1 VCFFFSV
8 YVFDPATPRPVAV
21 QSNVS
26 KKADVVSAAF
36 DPGYLSCSST
46 KHHSIKMSKLYFL
59 NHNQVS
65 LLFSVLITV
74 NGRVPKKP
82 ADVSKNCTTD
92 TKDQLAGGHFWVTF
106 WPCFRTNIRAK
117 PFMWKWVCF
126 ALTKALVGGTPYM
139 DDVAGRLVLHF
150 PRNGQLTSCDKTFD
164 ILF

>member
-1 VCFFFSV
+1 M

-26 KKADVVSAAF
+26 KKADVMSATF

-46 KHHSIKMSKLYFL
+46 KDHPIKMSKLYYL

-65 LLFSVLITV
+65 LLCLVYCFNHCKRKGSQDAS
-74 NGRVPKKP
+74 RCFKKLHYRYQRP
-82 ADVSKNCTTD
+82 PGSSPFLSSFC
-92 TKDQLAGGHFWVTF
+92 
-106 WPCFRTNIRAK
+106 PCFSTNLRSK
-117 PFMWKWVCF
+117 PFIWKWVCF
-126 ALTKALVGGTPYM
+126 ALIKALVGGTRYM
-139 DDVAGRLVLHF
+139 DDVAGRLVFRF

>member
-1 VCFFFSV
+1 M

-26 KKADVVSAAF
+26 KKADVMSATF

-46 KHHSIKMSKLYFL
+46 KDHPIKMSKLYFL

-65 LLFSVLITV
+65 LLCLVYCLITS
-74 NGRVPKKP
+74 NGRVPKTP

-92 TKDQLAGGHFWVTF
+92 TNDHLAAAHFWVTF
-106 WPCFRTNIRAK
+106 SPCFSTNLRSK
-117 PFMWKWVCF
+117 PFIWKWVCF
-126 ALTKALVGGTPYM
+126 ALIKALVGGTRYM
-139 DDVAGRLVLHF
+139 DDVAGRLVFHF